1 MTDKNLSLF
10 GHWREPA
17 HPGVIKLHDDLVAIL
32 GMIRDRFQP
41 AIDKAFDTVSRQIGF
56 VVTTTLPVVLQ
67 VSEGGKF
74 TGVKMGAENLQGTI
88 FERGFGEVLGPL
100 GSQQIASV
108 APGSYKLHL
117 IWLGAL
123 KLRLPCDWCEPVH
136 LVNAA
141 QIRPA
146 SSAALFDFGPIEP
159 AQWFD
164 PGLMVSVE
172 DAVLIQALD
181 EVYPQL
187 KLIERIGQIR
197 AAIRTRVGPHI
208 PEPAHFR
215 STGE

>member
-1 MTDKNLSLF
+1 MADEKLSIF

-32 GMIRDRFQP
+32 SVIRDKYQSG
-41 AIDKAFDTVSRQIGF
+41 IDAAFDNISRQIGF
-56 VVTTTLPVVLQ
+56 VVTTTLPVTIDVGP
-67 VSEGGKF
+67 GGKLSAL
-74 TGVKMGAENLQGTI
+74 KMGADNLRGTI
-88 FERGFGEVLGPL
+88 FEKGFMERLSPL
-100 GSQQIASV
+100 ANEQIASV
-108 APGSYKLHL
+108 TPGTYKLHL

-123 KLRLPCDWCEPVH
+123 KLRLPCEWCEPVH
-136 LVNAA
+136 LAVSA
-141 QIRPA
+141 QIRPG

-197 AAIRTRVGPHI
+197 AALRTRVGPHVL
-208 PEPAHFR
+208 EPAHLQ
-215 STGE
+215 SKG

>member
-1 MTDKNLSLF
+1 MADEKLSVF

-32 GMIRDRFQP
+32 SVIRDKYQTG
-41 AIDKAFDTVSRQIGF
+41 IDAAFDNISRQIGF
-56 VVTTTLPVVLQ
+56 VVTTTLPVTLDVAA
-67 VSEGGKF
+67 GGKLSPI
-74 TGVKMGAENLQGTI
+74 KMGADNLRGTI
-88 FERGFGEVLGPL
+88 FEKGFMERLSPL
-100 GSQQIASV
+100 ANEQLASV
-108 APGSYKLHL
+108 TPGTYKLHL

-123 KLRLPCDWCEPVH
+123 KLRLPCEWCEPVH
-136 LVNAA
+136 LAVSA
-141 QIRPA
+141 QVRPA

-172 DAVLIQALD
+172 DAVLIGALD

-215 STGE
+215 SRE